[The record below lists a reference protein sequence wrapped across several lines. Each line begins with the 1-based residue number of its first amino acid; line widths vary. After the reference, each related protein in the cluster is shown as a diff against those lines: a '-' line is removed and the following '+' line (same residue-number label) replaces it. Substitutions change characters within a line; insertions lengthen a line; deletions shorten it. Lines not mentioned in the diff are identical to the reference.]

1 MPHELSGGQAQRVAI
16 ARAIVHHPRVIRAD
30 EPTGALDTVTSEAI
44 ITLLRKINAAKQ
56 ATIVI
61 VTHDPIVASA
71 TDRVIRMKDGK
82 LAESVECVQGR
93 RNRPVIKIAD
103 TTEKMPI
110 SPEQPPHNPALR
122 FIYLQ

>member
-16 ARAIVHHPRVIRAD
+16 ARAIVHHPRVIWAD

-56 ATIVI
+56 VTIVI

-82 LAESVECVQGR
+82 LAESVECDRVEG
-93 RNRPVIKIAD
+93 
-103 TTEKMPI
+103 TGE
-110 SPEQPPHNPALR
+110 
-122 FIYLQ
+122 

>member
-1 MPHELSGGQAQRVAI
+1 M
-16 ARAIVHHPRVIRAD
+16 
-30 EPTGALDTVTSEAI
+30 
-44 ITLLRKINAAKQ
+44 LRKINADKQ
-56 ATIVI
+56 VTIVI

-82 LAESVECVQGR
+82 LAESVECDGVEGTGL
-93 RNRPVIKIAD
+93 VIKIAD

>member
-56 ATIVI
+56 VTIVI

-82 LAESVECVQGR
+82 LAESVECDRVEG
-93 RNRPVIKIAD
+93 
-103 TTEKMPI
+103 TGE
-110 SPEQPPHNPALR
+110 
-122 FIYLQ
+122 